1 MDRAQPAARRCAID
15 QVVVDQG
22 GIVDELDRHGGPV
35 DVVHPTGAAQPGG
48 QKNKRRPQSFSAGL
62 QDLLHGLRHRP
73 EIGADGLVQALFEI
87 LQLGFDGRDEIRPGH
102 GGRHAA
108 PSRPLIASTSSRRTV
123 VMGGSSWPKRI
134 RATSVK
140 RSGEPVT

>member
-1 MDRAQPAARRCAID
+1 MDGAQPAACRCAID

-22 GIVDELDRHGGPV
+22 GIVNEFDGH
-35 DVVHPTGAAQPGG
+35 
-48 QKNKRRPQSFSAGL
+48 RRPVHVVNPAGVAESGGEENQRGPQAL
-62 QDLLHGLRHRP
+62 PAGFQDLLHRLRHRP
-73 EIGADGLVQALFEI
+73 EIGADRLMQAILEI
-87 LQLGFDGRDEIRPGH
+87 LQFGSDGRNEVRPGH
-102 GGRHAA
+102 GRRHAA

-123 VMGGSSWPKRI
+123 VMGGRSWPNRM